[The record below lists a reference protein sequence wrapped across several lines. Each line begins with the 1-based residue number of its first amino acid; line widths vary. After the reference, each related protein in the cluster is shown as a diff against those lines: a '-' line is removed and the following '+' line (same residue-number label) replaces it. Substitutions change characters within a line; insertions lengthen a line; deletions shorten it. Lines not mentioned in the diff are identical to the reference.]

1 MRDEV
6 VQRLGGLEKAGSA
19 GSPIKGVR
27 GAVRPADAHRTAKF
41 GGCRCDDAVRR
52 EVEAGKV
59 GEVKHSAPVPPVS
72 AVPPASD
79 GAADDIA
86 WRGRGHGPVRGQE
99 LAYAW
104 AAPGAALAP
113 VGQVLEVGALR
124 YLSLGHRKGSNV
136 NPLPPP
142 NTRPRQ
148 SRLPAI
154 QVTMTKRLGD
164 RYLFADGAAGR
175 QVRRLVCQR
184 RPLVRDPKCIAAR
197 ACGVA
202 REWRANIAR
211 ASNVSGGAWLG
222 LAAAQPAKGSEEAGQ
237 GGGHGQVP
245 STSTGSSS
253 PGPLPKPEPG
263 SIPSEARPEPGSSPS
278 RRCKPGCGW
287 SLSTAATPG

>member
-1 MRDEV
+1 M
-6 VQRLGGLEKAGSA
+6 
-19 GSPIKGVR
+19 
-27 GAVRPADAHRTAKF
+27 
-41 GGCRCDDAVRR
+41 
-52 EVEAGKV
+52 
-59 GEVKHSAPVPPVS
+59 KHSAPVPPVS

-99 LAYAW
+99 LAYAR

-202 REWRANIAR
+202 RAWRANIARDR

-287 SLSTAATPG
+287 SLPTAATPG